1 MSIRQIGDSG
11 EAGNARNL
19 VVFQEL
25 ADRSKNT
32 KQEQGLLL
40 ESDMREAMA
49 MAARRLDQQASKYRV
64 RGFDWDLND
73 IQYDIARPRLVM
85 ATLRIER
92 SQ

>member
-1 MSIRQIGDSG
+1 MT
-11 EAGNARNL
+11 ARNI

-32 KQEQGLLL
+32 PTEVGLLL

-49 MAARRLDQQASKYRV
+49 QAARRLDQQASKYRV

-73 IQYDIARPRLVM
+73 IQYDVARPRLVM
-85 ATLRIER
+85 ATLRLER
-92 SQ
+92 PE